1 MRCKA
6 WSVQSEYVQR
16 CREAK
21 RMVRFEP
28 VFALDTALGLMGIS
42 IEIDTRMHIV
52 MSDRNQYRTLP
63 SPIVCHTWNQLHRDD
78 AVIKVFDM
86 ACTSPA
92 ATFAHMARRYDLE
105 SLTMLADVM
114 ACRDPVL
121 QRSTRLQLGRFVG
134 EGRRLANRRLCMRA
148 LRLSLHGTDSPYE
161 SKLRLAILRRGL
173 PMPVINYSLMVDG
186 RVRVLDMAYPEFRIG
201 MEYHGMHHTA
211 QYVDDC
217 ERLNA
222 LTAGEWKVFP
232 VWGAMLASESAMDR
246 YVRNVRSALLAAG
259 GSSVVEE
266 PKNLWF
272 LADGR
277 RHRKKRGRNTKVW
290 NRCGRHAPCRTRKGR
305 VTGAHCATQGR
316 TVSIEPHC
324 VKRGCTLRQSRPHC
338 VAARCAAKLEGV
350 PRG

>member
-1 MRCKA
+1 MFEIRQQPSEQHIMRCKA

-28 VFALDTALGLMGIS
+28 VFALDMALGLMGIS
-42 IEIDTRMHIV
+42 IEIDPRMHIV
-52 MSDRNQYRTLP
+52 MSDRDQYRILP
-63 SPIVCHTWNQLHRDD
+63 APIVCHTWNQLHRDD

-121 QRSTRLQLGRFVG
+121 QRSTRLQLGRFVR
-134 EGRRLANRRLCMRA
+134 EGRRLTNRRLCMRA
-148 LRLSLHGTDSPYE
+148 LRLSLPGTDSPYE

-232 VWGAMLASESAMDR
+232 VWGAMLSSESAMDR

-266 PKNLWF
+266 PRDLWR

-277 RHRKKRGRNTKVW
+277 RHRKKR
-290 NRCGRHAPCRTRKGR
+290 
-305 VTGAHCATQGR
+305 
-316 TVSIEPHC
+316 
-324 VKRGCTLRQSRPHC
+324 
-338 VAARCAAKLEGV
+338 
-350 PRG
+350 